1 MGVERAAGGS
11 EAAEVMQRHLM
22 KNLGNKATFK
32 LTHVDSGRQNQDS
45 LGELSSAP
53 PPTSILEYH
62 EWEFIPR
69 KSLTILSY
77 PVFF

>member
-32 LTHVDSGRQNQDS
+32 LSWSEGLVWAR
-45 LGELSSAP
+45 E
-53 PPTSILEYH
+53 
-62 EWEFIPR
+62 
-69 KSLTILSY
+69 
-77 PVFF
+77 